1 MSAVARTFFIT
12 GGGSGIGAALS
23 RQASAAGHNVFATGR
38 GVERLEQLAASLDP
52 ERSQT
57 RVCDS
62 SDWEQLEAAMAAAAE
77 RFGGVDVV
85 VANAGGTVEG
95 NFENGDPAAWRTMVD
110 TNVLGVALAAKAAI
124 PLLAGRGGRLV
135 LIGSVVGH
143 KIPPGSLYSATKHA
157 VTAMAES
164 IRMEVTK
171 KGIGVTL
178 IAPGRTETPFWA
190 ELPDMPLL
198 SPEPIAKAILWAC
211 EQPAEVDVNEVLL
224 RPAGQEV

>member
-1 MSAVARTFFIT
+1 MEIEGSHAVVT
-12 GGGSGIGAALS
+12 GGGSGIGAALA
-23 RQASAAGHNVFATGR
+23 RRANEAGHNVYATGR
-38 GVERLEQLAASLDP
+38 GEQRLAELAADLDP
-52 ERSQT
+52 QT
-57 RVCDS
+57 SATRAGDG
-62 SDWEQLEAAMAAAAE
+62 SDWDEVQAALADAAE

-85 VANAGGTVEG
+85 VANAGGTVAG
-95 NFENGDPAAWRTMVD
+95 GFEDGDPDAWRTMVT

-164 IRMEVTK
+164 LRMEVTK

-178 IAPGRTETPFWA
+178 IAPGRTETPFW
-190 ELPDMPLL
+190 EEMPDAPLL
-198 SPEPIAKAILWAC
+198 APAAVAEAILWAC
-211 EQPAEVDVNEVLL
+211 DQPAAVDVNEILV